1 MLLYEKSL
9 LAWLQDLNA
18 GWGTNG
24 VFFEE
29 AEAKQ
34 EEPFLVLQPISGS
47 GARDAGVLHPIV
59 QLDVYHT
66 DKYMAVELAERITSG
81 LYLQRALYEGIR
93 IESVVAERMRA
104 VKVED
109 GTWKIPIRIRF
120 FCQED

>member
-1 MLLYEKSL
+1 MLLYEKAM
-9 LAWLQDLNA
+9 LAWLQGLST

-29 AEAKQ
+29 AETKQ
-34 EEPFLVLQPISGS
+34 KEPFLVLQPISSS

-59 QLDVYHT
+59 QLDVYHA
-66 DKYMAVELAERITSG
+66 DRYAAVELAERITSD
-81 LYLQRALYEGIR
+81 LYLQRAFFDGIR
-93 IESVVAERMRA
+93 IESVVAERMQA
-104 VKVED
+104 IKVED